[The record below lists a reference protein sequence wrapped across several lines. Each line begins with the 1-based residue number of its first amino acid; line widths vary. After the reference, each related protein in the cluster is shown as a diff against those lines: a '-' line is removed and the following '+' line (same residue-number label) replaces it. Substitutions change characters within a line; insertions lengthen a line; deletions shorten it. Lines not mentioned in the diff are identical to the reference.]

1 MILSPLE
8 FVRNQDHAPE
18 PLLRPLNLNQQ
29 HPSITITTI
38 TTDLKNMNLSK
49 NLFGGFFAL
58 LPILC
63 GCGASAVSTDVRD
76 VNTFLA
82 RQNRAMGESGRPGTS
97 VAMPAEEAWQKDAPD
112 TARILAKPLTV
123 DDAVTLA
130 LGQNRELRASMY
142 ELGIARGRAVQA
154 GLLPNPEIEISLRR
168 QEDPFQ
174 NLQADIGVEYDLSAL
189 IMVPLRKGVAD
200 AELEAT
206 RVRVARDVLETAF
219 QVRIAFYE
227 VQARQAILDL
237 RKRALDAFQASYGA
251 AEELHKAGNLLEVD
265 LATQRAAV
273 EASRIEF
280 AEAENALLDAR
291 EQLNVAIGLSGSQT
305 TWSIAGPLPAPAE
318 VPMDSENTE
327 KKAISSSLE
336 LLEMAQRMEAV
347 ARKVGLHRTEGTLP
361 HLSGGFHGEQDG
373 TSWELGGHLTVALP
387 IFDRAQG
394 KIASAKSE
402 LGALRERY
410 VATAVSVRSNT
421 RMVQNR
427 VESAGKRAR
436 HYQQALIPAREKAL
450 AETLLQYNAMHMS
463 VFQLLDVQRRVTEA
477 GIAYTETLLE
487 YWKARASLDQILA
500 GGRRPGVMGSVNTRT
515 NSPVGM
521 DAGAGH

>member
-1 MILSPLE
+1 
-8 FVRNQDHAPE
+8 
-18 PLLRPLNLNQQ
+18 
-29 HPSITITTI
+29 
-38 TTDLKNMNLSK
+38 MNLSRT
-49 NLFGGFFAL
+49 LFGGL
-58 LPILC
+58 LSFLPLLW
-63 GCGASAVSTDVRD
+63 GCGASAVATDVRD
-76 VNTFLA
+76 VNAFLA
-82 RQNRAMGESGRPGTS
+82 RQHHAGGSAARAGSS
-97 VAMPAEEAWQKDAPD
+97 VAMPEEDAWQKDMPD
-112 TARILAKPLTV
+112 ASRILAKPLTV
-123 DDAVTLA
+123 DDAVKLA
-130 LGQNRELRASMY
+130 LAQNRELRASMY
-142 ELGIARGRAVQA
+142 ELGIARGQAVQA
-154 GLLPNPEIEISLRR
+154 GLLPNPEIEISLRK

-174 NLQADIGVEYDLSAL
+174 NLQADIGVEYNLSAL
-189 IMVPLRKGVAD
+189 ILVPLRKGVAD

-219 QVRIAFYE
+219 QVRIAFYD
-227 VQARQAILDL
+227 VQARQTILDL

-251 AEELHKAGNLLEVD
+251 AEELHKVGNLPDVD

-273 EASRIEF
+273 EASRIEV

-291 EQLNVAIGLSGSQT
+291 EQLNVAIGLSGNQT
-305 TWSIAGPLPAPAE
+305 TWSIAAPLQAPE
-318 VPMDSENTE
+318 DVPMDTENTE

-347 ARKVGLHRTEGTLP
+347 ARKVGLHRTEGVLP

-373 TSWELGGHLTVALP
+373 TSWELGGHVTVALP

-394 KIASAKSE
+394 RILSAKSE

-450 AETLLQYNAMHMS
+450 AETLLQYNAMHVS
-463 VFQLLDVQRRVTEA
+463 VFQVLDVQRRVTEA

-487 YWKARASLDQILA
+487 YWKARASLDQIMA
-500 GGRRPGVMGSVNTRT
+500 GGRRPRVMGSINTGT
-515 NSPVGM
+515 TSSAGM
-521 DAGAGH
+521 ETGSNAGH